1 MKTFSER
8 GGPAAPDR
16 ATAWA
21 CLLTNALTLPGLG
34 SIAGGRSAGYA
45 QGGLALVGFG
55 LSLYWLVKT
64 LLAWMAEG
72 QLPVEINRTL
82 LIGLGGIAI
91 YAGAW
96 LWALATSLALL
107 REAKA
112 GERAAG
118 RKAGQAP

>member
-1 MKTFSER
+1 MKTFLER

-34 SIAGGRSAGYA
+34 SIAGGRSVGYP
-45 QGGLALVGFG
+45 QGGLALLGFA

-64 LLAWMAEG
+64 LLVWMAAGE
-72 QLPVEINRTL
+72 LPVEINRTL

-91 YAGAW
+91 YAARGFGRWPPAWHSSARRRPANGA
-96 LWALATSLALL
+96 
-107 REAKA
+107 A
-112 GERAAG
+112 GEKDG
-118 RKAGQAP
+118 LAP